1 MYVNP
6 FTEQPVHALVL
17 YIYLYYVLQSTM
29 HLYIR
34 LHGLYVA
41 NVQFMWIMLK
51 WTNIIPSHWI
61 GKYLA
66 CCKIYADTREQN
78 VEDEE
83 DVLCWATQVNWI
95 CIKLIC

>member
-1 MYVNP
+1 MNTECYYGFWTCGCPVLGKTLCLSITDIMYVNP

-51 WTNIIPSHWI
+51 WTNIIPSH
-61 GKYLA
+61 
-66 CCKIYADTREQN
+66 
-78 VEDEE
+78 
-83 DVLCWATQVNWI
+83 
-95 CIKLIC
+95 